1 MQKVLGPLDF
11 ILTDARDLKH
21 VNVIEMKDLTK
32 YLPTLRLLIA
42 STITFIIFQTP
53 TTGGMAEEETDDVL
67 YLLALNHV
75 LAGIEDDVLGA

>member
-1 MQKVLGPLDF
+1 M
-11 ILTDARDLKH
+11 H
-21 VNVIEMKDLTK
+21 VANKNTNEKIRPFLWTIMEMKDLTK

-53 TTGGMAEEETDDVL
+53 TTAGMAEEETDDVL

-75 LAGIEDDVLGA
+75 LAGIEDKTFCKWI

>member
-1 MQKVLGPLDF
+1 M
-11 ILTDARDLKH
+11 
-21 VNVIEMKDLTK
+21 EMKDLTK

-75 LAGIEDDVLGA
+75 LAGIEDEVLGT